1 LRLTTKTRY
10 AVRALF
16 DLAYHCRGRA
26 AQAREIAERQGV
38 PLRFLEQTLQ
48 ALRKAGLVDGRRGP
62 KGGYT
67 LAKSPETV
75 KLGDVIRATQGMEA
89 QVVAFDD
96 DETRSRDRRRKPRPR
111 TKQPALSPTKDVPA
125 LMLKEIAARF
135 TAELDAVTLQDF
147 VARAEC
153 LGIKR
158 GRDAALMYYI

>member
-1 LRLTTKTRY
+1 MRLTTKTRY

-26 AQAREIAERQGV
+26 AQAREIAERQGI

-48 ALRKAGLVDGRRGP
+48 ALRKAGLVNGRRGP

-75 KLGDVIRATQGMEA
+75 KLGDAIRATQGVEV

-96 DETRSRDRRRKPRPR
+96 DETRTRDRRRKPAPR
-111 TKQPALSPTKDVPA
+111 TKRPALSPAEDVPA
-125 LMLKEIAARF
+125 LILKEIAARF

-147 VARAEC
+147 VARAES

-158 GRDAALMYYI
+158 GRDAALMYHI